1 MEPLELIILALAV
14 YIVYRL
20 VILNA
25 KRKLLSYR
33 IQTAMQ
39 QIEERTIE
47 CSIEEYNGA
56 FYLWEKETKKFL
68 TQGNNIDDLFINAK
82 KYFPNIV
89 FIIEQDKLNE
99 LLGKS
104 APPQLQ

>member
-1 MEPLELIILALAV
+1 MEPLELIILAIAV

-39 QIEERTIE
+39 QIEEKTVE
-47 CSIEEYNGA
+47 CSVEEYGGA

-68 TQGNNIDDLFINAK
+68 TQGNSIEDVFLNAK

-89 FIIEQDKLNE
+89 FIIEKNELTE

-104 APPQLQ
+104 ALPQLQ

>member
-1 MEPLELIILALAV
+1 MEPIELIIAACVV

-39 QIEERTIE
+39 QIEKTTIE
-47 CSIEEYNGA
+47 CSVEEYGGV

-68 TQGNNIDDLFINAK
+68 TQGNSIEDVFLNAK

-89 FIIEQDKLNE
+89 FTIEEDNLKE
-99 LLGKS
+99 LLGIS
-104 APPQLQ
+104 ALPQLQ